1 MQSRRKE
8 LVSKLIEHMGPMQSR
23 MRPRP
28 SSEWTDLDLTMPQA
42 KTLFY
47 LADGPRRMSSI
58 AERLRV
64 EMPSAT
70 TMIGR
75 LVGKGL
81 VERQQDPADRRAVVC
96 SLTPPGRDA
105 VEKFWS
111 LRAART
117 EALAAALTTEELEI
131 VVPAMEIMAD
141 AVRRLE
147 FRDSVG
153 DHEPMDREGQT
164 EEAAV

>member
-1 MQSRRKE
+1 MQSREE
-8 LVSKLIEHMGPMQSR
+8 LVSSLIEHMGHWQGR
-23 MRPRP
+23 MRARP
-28 SSEWTDLDLTMPQA
+28 SSAWTGLDLTMPQA

-47 LADGPRRMSSI
+47 LADGPRRMSDI
-58 AERLRV
+58 AGRLGV

-75 LVGKGL
+75 LVAKGL
-81 VERQQDPADRRAVVC
+81 VERMQDPGDRRAVVC
-96 SLTPPGRDA
+96 SLTPAGRDA

-141 AVRRLE
+141 AVRRPGFADGIGE
-147 FRDSVG
+147 HASI
-153 DHEPMDREGQT
+153 EREGQT
-164 EEAAV
+164 EEAGT

>member
-1 MQSRRKE
+1 MQSREGLIAK
-8 LVSKLIEHMGPMQSR
+8 LVEQMERMQGQ
-23 MRPRP
+23 MRGRP
-28 SSEWTDLDLTMPQA
+28 SAAWTGLDLTMPQA

-58 AERLRV
+58 AERLGV

-75 LVGKGL
+75 LVAKGL
-81 VERQQDPADRRAVVC
+81 VERRQDPADRRAVVC
-96 SLTPPGRDA
+96 SLTQAGRDA
-105 VEKFWS
+105 VERFWS

-141 AVRRLE
+141 AARRSGR
-147 FRDSVG
+147 RDAG
-153 DHEPMDREGQT
+153 EHGTMDREGQT
-164 EEAAV
+164 EEAGI

>member
-1 MQSRRKE
+1 MQSREE
-8 LVSKLIEHMGPMQSR
+8 LVAKLIEHMGRMQGG
-23 MRPRP
+23 MRGRP
-28 SSEWTDLDLTMPQA
+28 SSAWTDLDLTMPQA

-58 AERLRV
+58 AERLGV

-70 TMIGR
+70 AMIGR
-75 LVGKGL
+75 LVAKGL
-81 VERQQDPADRRAVVC
+81 VERRQDPADRRAVVC
-96 SLTPPGRDA
+96 SLTLAGRDA

-117 EALAAALTTEELEI
+117 EALAAVLTTEELEI

-141 AVRRLE
+141 AGRRPE
-147 FRDSVG
+147 FRDRVG
-153 DHEPMDREGQT
+153 EQDTLDREGQT